1 MEIVELHTLT
11 ASQVEELLALME
23 VLDPTVPV
31 TGEELQAAVSCSST
45 HFFAAVEEG
54 HIIGCASLCLT
65 WHPLGLKGGVEDV
78 VVSPSARGMGI
89 GRKLMEHIICYAKG
103 LAPIEVCLT
112 SRPSRVAA
120 NQLYQ
125 ALGFRPH
132 QTNVYKLPL
141 SADASD
147 NC

>member
-31 TGEELQAAVSCSST
+31 TAEVLQAAVACETT

-65 WHPLGLKGGVEDV
+65 RHPLGLKGGVEDV
-78 VVSPSARGMGI
+78 VVSPSARGRGI
-89 GRKLMEHIICYAKG
+89 GQKLMEHIIGYAQG
-103 LAPIEVCLT
+103 LAPIELHLS

-125 ALGFRPH
+125 AMGFRQY
-132 QTNVYKLPL
+132 QTNGYKLPL
-141 SADASD
+141 TSASD
-147 NC
+147 NQ

>member
-1 MEIVELHTLT
+1 MEIVELHNLT

-31 TGEELQAAVSCSST
+31 TAEVLQAAVSCSST

-65 WHPLGLKGGVEDV
+65 RHPLGLKGGVEDV
-78 VVSPSARGMGI
+78 VVSPSARGRGI
-89 GRKLMEHIICYAKG
+89 GRKLMEHIIGYAKG
-103 LAPIEVCLT
+103 IAPIEVCLT

>member
-31 TGEELQAAVSCSST
+31 TAEVLQAAVACETT

-65 WHPLGLKGGVEDV
+65 RHPLGLKGGVEDV
-78 VVSPSARGMGI
+78 VVSPSARGRGI
-89 GRKLMEHIICYAKG
+89 GRKLMEHIIGYAQG

-141 SADASD
+141 TSASD
-147 NC
+147 NQ